1 VIRDG
6 ISEIEQLAQ
15 QVSNLRQTQQHGQAL
30 AKRQQTVDMML
41 ERAIRAR
48 RSSEQL
54 SARLDAEN
62 SLPITAAPARQEIDS
77 WITSLDADLAAAL
90 DGDGFATFNDT
101 VVRAL
106 RDLDAHTA
114 GLWQRYVTHHA
125 PDTSAEV
132 LEALANDPRARVA
145 VIRIR
150 RLSDQLKQ
158 LRERTVPSTSDI
170 EALDTAAAEL
180 HETWATLDVESLD
193 PEVVSFLRAA
203 NSERGAS
210 VTALSPRVLSWLE
223 ERGASDHY
231 VIKPAD

>member
-1 VIRDG
+1 MIRDG
-6 ISEIEQLAQ
+6 IAEIEQLAQ
-15 QVSNLRQTQQHGQAL
+15 QVSNLHQTQQHGQAL
-30 AKRQQTVDMML
+30 TRRQQTVDTML
-41 ERAIRAR
+41 ERARTAST
-48 RSSEQL
+48 SSEQL
-54 SARLDAEN
+54 SARLDEQN
-62 SLPITAAPARQEIDS
+62 SLPTTAAPARQAIDS

-90 DGDGFATFNDT
+90 GGDGFAIFHDT

-106 RDLDAHTA
+106 SDLDAQTA

-158 LRERTVPSTSDI
+158 LRARTVPSTTDI
-170 EALDTAAAEL
+170 EAFDTAAGEL

-203 NSERGAS
+203 NSQRGAA
-210 VTALSPRVLSWLE
+210 VTALSPRVLAWLE